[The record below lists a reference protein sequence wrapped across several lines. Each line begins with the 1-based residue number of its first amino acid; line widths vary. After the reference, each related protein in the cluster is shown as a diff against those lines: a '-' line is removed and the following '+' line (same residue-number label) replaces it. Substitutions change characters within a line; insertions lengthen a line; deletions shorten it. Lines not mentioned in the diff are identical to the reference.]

1 MCGNLYRHNYLM
13 KTDLM
18 NIIFGLKVKKAR
30 LKTGMSLSAFAK
42 ACRLSPSYLTE
53 IEKGRK
59 YPKRDK
65 IMKIANVT
73 GVDYDQL
80 VSIRLDPSLAYL
92 ESALTSPLIAGF
104 PYEEFGVEMSS
115 LVDLLTNA
123 PEKVGALIHA
133 LIEIGRRFD
142 VREEHFLRTA
152 LRSYQEMN
160 DNFFPEIEDEAD
172 KAFAKYRFS
181 TPVSLDHLVRVLE
194 DEYGYD
200 VRFDTLANDPDLS
213 RLRSVM
219 FRAGKRTL
227 MVNNRLSMG
236 QQLVAV
242 AREIGICQLGL
253 TQRSTTSPPRRVN
266 SFDQVLNDFKA
277 SYFGGALLMP
287 RDVIL
292 SDIETFFE
300 QSTFQPERLQTMLD
314 KYGVTPEILCYRL
327 SELIPQHFGV
337 EMHFLRFNDANGR
350 YRVIKQLNLN
360 NLPVPTGF
368 GFKEHYCR
376 RWLTVRLLQEMEG
389 KEITPQKPLIGVQ
402 LSEFLDGSGHFLCF
416 GFSRPLMLWPGT
428 SASVILGFRVTP
440 DLKDIIHFANDP
452 AIPETM
458 ITGTCER
465 CSLPKSECDLRAA
478 EPEIWLKDQQSVRQ
492 REALKRLKA
501 RS

>member
-1 MCGNLYRHNYLM
+1 M

-18 NIIFGLKVKKAR
+18 NIIFGMKVKKAR
-30 LKTGMSLSAFAK
+30 LAMKMSLTAFAK
-42 ACRLSPSYLTE
+42 ACRLSASYLTE

-65 IMKIANVT
+65 IMQIARVT

-92 ESALTSPLIAGF
+92 ESALNSPLIAEF
-104 PYEEFGVEMSS
+104 PYEEFGVEMTS

-160 DNFFPEIEDEAD
+160 DNHFPELEDEAD
-172 KAFAKYRFS
+172 AAVAEYGFT
-181 TPVSLDHLVRVLE
+181 TPVSLDHLVSVLE
-194 DEYGYD
+194 DE
-200 VRFDTLANDPDLS
+200 FDYTVEFSTLSEQPELS

-227 MVNNRLSMG
+227 MVNGRLSMG

-242 AREIGICQLGL
+242 AREIGMRRLGL
-253 TQRSTTSPPRRVN
+253 TNRSVTSPPRKVN

-277 SYFGGALLMP
+277 SYFAGALLMP

-292 SDIETFFE
+292 PDVEEFFAQE
-300 QSTFQPERLQTMLD
+300 VFQPERLQAMID
-314 KYGVTPEILCYRL
+314 KYGITSEVLCYRL
-327 SELIPQHFGV
+327 SELIPEHFGV
-337 EMHFLRFNDANGR
+337 EMHFLRFSDANKR
-350 YRVIKQLNLN
+350 FRVIKQLNLN

-376 RWLTVRLLQEMEG
+376 RWLTVRLLQEMKG
-389 KEITPQKPLIGVQ
+389 KEIKPLKPLIGVQ

-416 GFSRPLMLWPGT
+416 GFSRPLMLSPGT
-428 SASVILGFRVTP
+428 STSVILGFRVTSE
-440 DLKDIIHFANDP
+440 LKKTIRFVNDP
-452 AIPETM
+452 AIPQTM

-465 CSLPKSECDLRAA
+465 CSLPESECDLRSA
-478 EPEIWLKDQQSVRQ
+478 EPEIWRKEQDRQKQQD
-492 REALKRLKA
+492 ALRRIMAKA
-501 RS
+501 RA

>member
-1 MCGNLYRHNYLM
+1 M

-30 LKTGMSLSAFAK
+30 LETGMSLSAFAK

-92 ESALTSPLIAGF
+92 ESALNSPLIAGF
-104 PYEEFGVEMSS
+104 PYDEFGVEMSS

-152 LRSYQEMN
+152 LRSYQEMQ

-172 KAFAKYRFS
+172 KTVAEYGFS

-194 DEYGYD
+194 EDHGYI
-200 VRFDTLANDPDLS
+200 VTFDTLAEDPDLC

-219 FRAGKRTL
+219 FRAGRRTL
-227 MVNNRLSMG
+227 MINSRLSMG

-242 AREIGICQLGL
+242 AREIGVRRLGL

-266 SFDQVLNDFKA
+266 SFDQALNDFKA
-277 SYFGGALLMP
+277 SYFAGALLMP

-292 SDIETFFE
+292 PDVEEFF
-300 QSTFQPERLQTMLD
+300 QQTTFQPERLQAMID

-337 EMHFLRFNDANGR
+337 ELHFLRFDDANGR

-376 RWLTVRLLQEMEG
+376 RWLTVRLLQEMQG
-389 KEITPQKPLIGVQ
+389 KEITPEKPLIGVQ

-416 GFSRPLMLWPGT
+416 GFSRPLMLSLGT

-440 DLKDIIHFANDP
+440 DLKETIRFVNDP
-452 AIPETM
+452 EIPETM

-465 CSLPKSECDLRAA
+465 CSLPKSECSLRAA
-478 EPEIWLKDQQSVRQ
+478 EPEIWQEQKDAERQQ
-492 REALKRLKA
+492 EALKRLMA
-501 RS
+501 RSRV